1 MVLTGYLDESEDDEW
16 FSLGCIFSTGN
27 NWILL
32 EVDWK
37 NCLERWNRKL
47 TNENRKL
54 ISRYHGSDCWTR
66 NKDFEGW
73 SIKERNSFLDE
84 LREILGK
91 NPGIHV
97 VSFSLRTAEL
107 AEVFNFKTPKRT
119 KAASYQL
126 LVQYL
131 MLQIGSDVDGKDGY
145 EGLRVPFM
153 HDRTKHY
160 DDAIKRAFFELKD
173 DVNFKHR
180 KLFTTCVPMS
190 WEDSIILQPADMV
203 AYECRKQARR
213 HGPEGGILG
222 GEIKKIMELPSFGG
236 SAFYFQKNNLQELKT
251 VLEAIGHKFS

>member
-1 MVLTGYLDESEDDEW
+1 MVVTGYLDESEDDEW
-16 FSLGCIFSTGN
+16 FSLGCIFTTGI
-27 NWILL
+27 NWTWL

-47 TNENRKL
+47 VKEHRKT

-73 SIKERNSFLDE
+73 SLRERDEFLDD

-107 AEVFNFKTPKRT
+107 AEVFNFKTPKRIKT
-119 KAASYQL
+119 ASYQL

-131 MLQIGSDVDGKDGY
+131 MLQMGADASGKEGY
-145 EGLRVPFM
+145 DQLRVPFI

-160 DDAIKRAFFELKD
+160 DDAIRRAFFELKD
-173 DVNFKHR
+173 DTSFKHGR
-180 KLFTTCVPMS
+180 LFTTCVPMS
-190 WEDSIILQPADMV
+190 WEDCIPLQPADMV
-203 AYECRKQARR
+203 AYECRKQAKR
-213 HGPEGGILG
+213 HGPEGGFLG
-222 GEIKKIMELPSFGG
+222 GEIKKLMDLPSFGG
-236 SAFYFQKNNLQELKT
+236 SAFYFRKDNLKQLKT
-251 VLEAIGHKFS
+251 LMEEIGHKFS